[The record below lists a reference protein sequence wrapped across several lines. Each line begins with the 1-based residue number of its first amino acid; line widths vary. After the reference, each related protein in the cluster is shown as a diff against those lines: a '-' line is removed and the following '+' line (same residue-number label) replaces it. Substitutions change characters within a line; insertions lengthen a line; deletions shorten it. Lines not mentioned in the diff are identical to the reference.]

1 MGTSPSQFAP
11 LLRGIDPVRIAQK
24 LVFMKLAHYAFG
36 EENRDNGTIVIVHG
50 LFGQARNWTAIARRL
65 AEKYHVVTADLRN
78 HERSDWDAE
87 MTYPAMAADLAE
99 LIGEVSDKPVHLV
112 GHSMGGK
119 ASMVLSLS
127 ADAGLVADLVV
138 VDIAPVSYDH
148 DYSGYISAMRDVDF
162 STISRRAEVEDA
174 LSSGV
179 SEKGVRQVLAQN
191 VATDKETGAMSWQV
205 NIDAMANHLDDIIGW
220 PTDGL
225 ADQYDGDVL
234 FISGANSHYVDP
246 KDRDHIKSL
255 FPKAAF
261 TSIKGAGHWVH
272 AEKPDAVLLTLSAFL
287 KR

>member
-1 MGTSPSQFAP
+1 
-11 LLRGIDPVRIAQK
+11 
-24 LVFMKLAHYAFG
+24 MKLAHYAFG
-36 EENRDNGTIVIVHG
+36 EDNRDNGTVVIVHG

-65 AEKYHVVTADLRN
+65 AEKYHVVTVDLRN
-78 HERSDWDAE
+78 HGRSGWDME

-99 LIGEVSDKPVHLV
+99 LIRDVSNDPVHLV

-127 ADAGLVADLVV
+127 SDAGLVKDLVI
-138 VDIAPVSYDH
+138 VDIAPVSYEH
-148 DYSGYISAMRDVDF
+148 DYSGYISAMRSVDF
-162 STISRRAEVEDA
+162 DAVSRRAEVEDA

-179 SEKGVRQVLAQN
+179 SEKGIRQFLAQN
-191 VATDKETGAMSWQV
+191 VATDKETGKMHWQV
-205 NIDAMANHLDDIIGW
+205 NIDAMDAHLADIIGW
-220 PTDGL
+220 PEDGL

-246 KDRDHIKSL
+246 KDRAHIKSL

-261 TSIKGAGHWVH
+261 TSIKDAGHWVH

-287 KR
+287 KRS

>member
-1 MGTSPSQFAP
+1 
-11 LLRGIDPVRIAQK
+11 
-24 LVFMKLAHYAFG
+24 MKLAHYAFG

-78 HERSDWDAE
+78 HGRSDWDME
-87 MTYPAMAADLAE
+87 MTYPVMASDLAE
-99 LIGEVSDKPVHLV
+99 LIRDVSDKPVHLV

-127 ADAGLVADLVV
+127 KDSDLVADLVI
-138 VDIAPVSYDH
+138 VDIAPVRYEH
-148 DYSGYISAMRDVDF
+148 DYTGYISAMRGVDF
-162 STISRRAEVEDA
+162 DAVTRRAEVEDA

-179 SEKGVRQVLAQN
+179 SEKGIRQFLAQN
-191 VATDKETGAMSWQV
+191 VTTDKDTGKMSWQV
-205 NIDAMANHLDDIIGW
+205 NIDAMAAHLADIIGW
-220 PTDGL
+220 PEDDVTGS
-225 ADQYDGDVL
+225 YDGDVL

-246 KDRDHIKSL
+246 NDRDHIKSL

-287 KR
+287 NR

>member
-1 MGTSPSQFAP
+1 
-11 LLRGIDPVRIAQK
+11 
-24 LVFMKLAHYAFG
+24 MKLAHYAFG

-78 HERSDWDAE
+78 HGRSDWNGE
-87 MTYPAMAADLAE
+87 MTYAAMAADLAE
-99 LIGEVSDKPVHLV
+99 LIGDVSDKPVHLV

-127 ADAGLVADLVV
+127 QDAGLVADLVI

-148 DYSGYISAMRDVDF
+148 DYTGYINAMRGVDF
-162 STISRRAEVEDA
+162 NAITRRAEVEDA

-179 SEKGVRQVLAQN
+179 SEKGVRQFLAQN
-191 VATDKETGAMSWQV
+191 VTTDKETGKMAWQV
-205 NIDAMANHLDDIIGW
+205 NIDAMASHLSDITGW

-225 ADQYDGDVL
+225 SDHYDGDVL
-234 FISGANSHYVDP
+234 FISGANSHYVDS

-287 KR
+287 KRQSS

>member
-1 MGTSPSQFAP
+1 
-11 LLRGIDPVRIAQK
+11 
-24 LVFMKLAHYAFG
+24 MKLAHYAFG

-78 HERSDWDAE
+78 HGRSDWDME
-87 MTYPAMAADLAE
+87 MTYPAMASDLAE
-99 LIGEVSDKPVHLV
+99 LIRDVSGKPVHLV

-127 ADAGLVADLVV
+127 KDSGLVADLVI
-138 VDIAPVSYDH
+138 VDIAPVRYEH
-148 DYSGYISAMRDVDF
+148 DYTGYISAMRGVDF
-162 STISRRAEVEDA
+162 DAVTRRAEVEDA

-179 SEKGVRQVLAQN
+179 SEKGIRQFLAQN
-191 VATDKETGAMSWQV
+191 VTTDKDTGKMSWQV
-205 NIDAMANHLDDIIGW
+205 NIDAMAAHLADIIGW
-220 PTDGL
+220 PEGDVTGS
-225 ADQYDGDVL
+225 YDGDVL

-246 KDRDHIKSL
+246 NDRDHIKSL

-287 KR
+287 NR

>member
-1 MGTSPSQFAP
+1 
-11 LLRGIDPVRIAQK
+11 
-24 LVFMKLAHYAFG
+24 MKLAHYAFG

-50 LFGQARNWTAIARRL
+50 LFGQARIWTAIARRL

-78 HERSDWDAE
+78 HGRSDWDME
-87 MTYPAMAADLAE
+87 MTYPAMASDLAE
-99 LIGEVSDKPVHLV
+99 LIRDVSDKPVHLV

-127 ADAGLVADLVV
+127 ADASLVADLVI

-148 DYSGYISAMRDVDF
+148 DYSGYISAMRGIDF
-162 STISRRAEVEDA
+162 SAVSRRAEVEDA

-179 SEKGVRQVLAQN
+179 SDKGVRQFLAQN
-191 VATDKETGAMSWQV
+191 VTTDKDSGAMSWQV
-205 NIDAMANHLDDIIGW
+205 NIDAMADHLGDIIGW
-220 PTDGL
+220 PEDDL
-225 ADQYDGDVL
+225 AAYQYDGDVL

-246 KDRDHIKSL
+246 KDRTHIKSL

>member
-1 MGTSPSQFAP
+1 MQ
-11 LLRGIDPVRIAQK
+11 
-24 LVFMKLAHYAFG
+24 LAHYAFG
-36 EENRDNGTIVIVHG
+36 EENRDKGTIVIVHG

-78 HERSDWDAE
+78 HGRSGWDMD
-87 MTYPAMAADLAE
+87 MTYPAMADDLAA
-99 LIGEVSDKPVHLV
+99 LIKDVSDTPVHLV

-119 ASMVLSLS
+119 ASMVLALS
-127 ADAGLVADLVV
+127 QNAKDAGLVSDLVV
-138 VDIAPVSYDH
+138 VDIAPVVYDH
-148 DYSGYISAMRDVDF
+148 DYTDYITAMRGVDF
-162 STISRRAEVEDA
+162 DTVSRRAEVEDA
-174 LSSGV
+174 LSSGIA
-179 SEKGVRQVLAQN
+179 EKGVRQFLAQS
-191 VATDKETGAMSWQV
+191 VTTDKETGKMAWQV
-205 NIDAMANHLDDIIGW
+205 NIDAMADHLSDITGW
-220 PTDGL
+220 PQSDL

-287 KR
+287 NR